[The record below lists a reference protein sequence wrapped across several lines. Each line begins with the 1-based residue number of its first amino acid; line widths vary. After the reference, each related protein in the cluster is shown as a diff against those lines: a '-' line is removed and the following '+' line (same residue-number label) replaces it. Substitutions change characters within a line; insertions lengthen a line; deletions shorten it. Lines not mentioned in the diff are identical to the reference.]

1 MADEF
6 VFDFCDEAY
15 EGIHVS
21 VSTDPPGGR
30 DVRLKSLPSTSS
42 ISTSNIPVQTTRERG
57 FAASKYTNSQLCI
70 ECRLRTPTLK
80 KHVLRYHIAKA
91 CWFAYPLRAC
101 WTCKKFETKPHAKSH
116 GPYSENHHHEYA
128 SLVLKLFA
136 DLRSKLDVSTN
147 KQLLSMVH
155 SERWGTGAAVFMEE
169 ELEVMDGYDRLQGL
183 PPLRRRNLFK
193 PSRLSTLLHWK
204 LLQRLLMCAAQKKPS
219 SPVTISVPTD
229 QASSLVVSVASRKV
243 TFYGESSAGTHHD
256 KSSSSTRP
264 RDEVGCSRKPSTVS
278 TSSFPSSSKA
288 SKPAYKPARKPAST
302 VSTVRK
308 SLASTVST
316 VQKGSS
322 TVSTVKGKSSSA
334 ESLSDVGFYDSHCHL
349 DRLFTKAKFHGSLE
363 EFLRNHDTRGF
374 LGCISN
380 FCDLNMLGDDD
391 WKELWAKIIESPKVF
406 ITVGLHPKSA
416 ESYQPE
422 ILQEIKV
429 MLTYPKV
436 RALGEMGLDYSTKDV
451 DQIKQRI
458 MFKDLLRLAVE
469 YGKPV
474 VIHCR
479 EAHDD
484 CLHILKRYLP
494 SNWKIHFH
502 CFTEGWSVARQWL
515 SAFPN
520 AYIGLTPMI
529 TWRQARKSRGAIEI
543 ARKIPLKRLLLETDA
558 PYFTPSGRSGYCV
571 PTMAKTVA
579 QEVAHLQGVHLKEV
593 FQICRRNTREMYSL
607 PE

>member
-1 MADEF
+1 
-6 VFDFCDEAY
+6 
-15 EGIHVS
+15 
-21 VSTDPPGGR
+21 
-30 DVRLKSLPSTSS
+30 
-42 ISTSNIPVQTTRERG
+42 
-57 FAASKYTNSQLCI
+57 
-70 ECRLRTPTLK
+70 
-80 KHVLRYHIAKA
+80 
-91 CWFAYPLRAC
+91 
-101 WTCKKFETKPHAKSH
+101 
-116 GPYSENHHHEYA
+116 
-128 SLVLKLFA
+128 
-136 DLRSKLDVSTN
+136 
-147 KQLLSMVH
+147 
-155 SERWGTGAAVFMEE
+155 MEE
-169 ELEVMDGYDRLQGL
+169 ELEVMNGYDQLQGL

-219 SPVTISVPTD
+219 SPVTTSVPTD
-229 QASSLVVSVASRKV
+229 QTSSLVVSVASRKV
-243 TFYGESSAGTHHD
+243 TFHGESSAGIRHG
-256 KSSSSTRP
+256 KSSSSTCH
-264 RDEVGCSRKPSTVS
+264 RDEVGRSRKPSTVS
-278 TSSFPSSSKA
+278 TSSFSSSSKPSTTSTA
-288 SKPAYKPARKPAST
+288 CKPARKPAST

-308 SLASTVST
+308 SLASIVST
-316 VQKGSS
+316 VRKSSS
-322 TVSTVKGKSSSA
+322 TVSTVKGKSSIGTSSSA

-363 EFLRNHDTRGF
+363 EFLRNRDTRGF

-380 FCDLNMLGDDD
+380 FCDLSMPGDDD
-391 WKELWAKIIESPKVF
+391 WKELWTKIIESPKVL
-406 ITVGLHPKSA
+406 ITIGLHPKSV
-416 ESYQPE
+416 EFYQPE

-436 RALGEMGLDYSTKDV
+436 CALGEMGLDYSKKDV
-451 DQIKQRI
+451 DQIKQCV

-479 EAHDD
+479 KAHDD
-484 CLHILKRYLP
+484 CLYILKRYLP
-494 SNWKIHFH
+494 SNWEIHFH

-543 ARKIPLKRLLLETDA
+543 ARNIPLKRLLLETDA
-558 PYFTPSGRSGYCV
+558 PYFTPSGCSGYCV

-593 FQICRRNTREMYSL
+593 FRICRRNTREMYSL